1 MIKAN
6 IALHCKIDT
15 SLQRIMYH
23 YKYIVMLLVSLWMG
37 TWIHICNIYAT
48 YMQHICNIYTY
59 IHIYATLTRATSIFR
74 PNISS
79 YDTKRQRNK

>member
-6 IALHCKIDT
+6 KALHCKIDT

-23 YKYIVMLLVSLWMG
+23 YKYLLTLLVSLWMG

-48 YMQHICNIYTY
+48 YMQHIHMYTHICNID
-59 IHIYATLTRATSIFR
+59 TS
-74 PNISS
+74 NI
-79 YDTKRQRNK
+79 NFPP

>member
-23 YKYIVMLLVSLWMG
+23 YKYLVTLLVSLWMG
-37 TWIHICNIYAT
+37 TWIHICNIYVTYTHIYT
-48 YMQHICNIYTY
+48 YMQH
-59 IHIYATLTRATSIFR
+59 
-74 PNISS
+74 
-79 YDTKRQRNK
+79 